1 MEWILWSAIEG
12 LTEISLFKKCISR
25 IKAEESHERD
35 AAITLFQD
43 LLYLVPMSS
52 FVWKTLIIM
61 LWSDHVQS
69 KGLYGFMFFKAFHLK
84 DVNALPPAYEAL
96 NHLQSASLS
105 VNETNSWTFQKDIT
119 YIDRDNNMTMFICMY
134 VPLNEFDPPSTHRNV
149 AFQNRPKGTGFHLTP
164 GIRFEAKPNK
174 YEYNQYNQYNATLQ
188 HIIQTKKQM
197 SPGRM
202 DQDFFLIYIFVNS
215 RSHTLNIPE
224 PYFGANQRFLK
235 GAEVCDLEM
244 PSICRRNNSSC
255 IIKKNDIYIIVF
267 TRNTIAI
274 DTNHCVFSCFFLN
287 SHFKRC
293 SCWASLSRACQRESQ
308 IGASKRC
315 SLTGTHKLEAN
326 FWKIR
331 SMPIRKMS
339 KVHESTRVLYM
350 YIYKRIFSLVGVG
363 L

>member
-1 MEWILWSAIEG
+1 
-12 LTEISLFKKCISR
+12 
-25 IKAEESHERD
+25 
-35 AAITLFQD
+35 
-43 LLYLVPMSS
+43 
-52 FVWKTLIIM
+52 
-61 LWSDHVQS
+61 
-69 KGLYGFMFFKAFHLK
+69 
-84 DVNALPPAYEAL
+84 
-96 NHLQSASLS
+96 
-105 VNETNSWTFQKDIT
+105 
-119 YIDRDNNMTMFICMY
+119 MTMFICMY

-255 IIKKNDIYIIVF
+255 IIKKMTSI
-267 TRNTIAI
+267 
-274 DTNHCVFSCFFLN
+274 
-287 SHFKRC
+287 
-293 SCWASLSRACQRESQ
+293 
-308 IGASKRC
+308 
-315 SLTGTHKLEAN
+315 
-326 FWKIR
+326 
-331 SMPIRKMS
+331 
-339 KVHESTRVLYM
+339 
-350 YIYKRIFSLVGVG
+350 
-363 L
+363 